1 MEWAGVFKGAQR
13 PLGEGVAENGVVEL
27 VETTPVGARGRLS
40 PPLSKISLLEIEAF
54 TVVK

>member
-1 MEWAGVFKGAQR
+1 MYKVIKKVWAGVFKGAQH

-40 PPLSKISLLEIEAF
+40 PSSLKNLTA
-54 TVVK
+54 